1 MEELENWA
9 NVKDM
14 SKVSSNLLGMVTQND
29 AYWEETLNGKMG
41 KTVTFW
47 ITYTKIVGLIQLMQ
61 RAVKK
66 NDIALY
72 CVFSIDIHIFH
83 DKPPQLCSLD
93 VLVFQRLWNTS
104 QPNPQKV
111 LTEGGFS
118 VNRTRKSFAGVPVDT
133 ALE

>member
-9 NVKDM
+9 NGKDM

-61 RAVKK
+61 RAIKK

-72 CVFSIDIHIFH
+72 CAFSIDIHIFH

-93 VLVFQRLWNTS
+93 VLVFQRL
-104 QPNPQKV
+104 
-111 LTEGGFS
+111 
-118 VNRTRKSFAGVPVDT
+118 
-133 ALE
+133 